1 MSIRS
6 AGVAIVAAAALSGCA
21 GLPTPDAPLPPTPAA
36 TPTPR
41 TTVATVDLHTVLSGR
56 LNLRVRRPSDG
67 ATDGGSLLF
76 EFEGHADRGTL
87 LLQTAI
93 GTTIARARWSPEGAE
108 VVTAQGRR
116 TGQRLDD
123 VATLLLGQ
131 SLPLAAL
138 LQWMQAKPWPQ
149 APSQPLEDG
158 FEQLGWRISLA
169 AWHER
174 VVTARRAPSV
184 ERPDDHEIVVRVRL
198 DEPGESTAPTA
209 APGS

>member
-1 MSIRS
+1 MPCGRF
-6 AGVAIVAAAALSGCA
+6 GVILAALALGGCA
-21 GLPTPDAPLPPTPAA
+21 AVPPPPPAVESPLPRAA
-36 TPTPR
+36 
-41 TTVATVDLHTVLSGR
+41 VATVDLRTVLSGR
-56 LNLRVRRPSDG
+56 LNLRVRRPADG

-76 EFEGHADRGTL
+76 EFEGNADRGTL

-93 GTTIARARWSPEGAE
+93 GTTIARASWSPEGAE

-116 TGQRLDD
+116 TGERLDD

-149 APSQPLEDG
+149 APSRPLDDG

-174 VVTARRAPSV
+174 VVTARREPAAD
-184 ERPDDHEIVVRVRL
+184 RPHEHEIIVRVRL
-198 DEPGESTAPTA
+198 DDPSDTSPPVGAS
-209 APGS
+209 GS